1 MNDYVK
7 YGLFFAGGLA
17 LGLLATAALSRNGVK
32 PLAAD
37 LLSRGLDLKDAV
49 MGKVDTLREGAQ
61 DLLAEAQQ
69 AAEQRREAADKA

>member
-17 LGLLATAALSRNGVK
+17 LGLLGAAVLGRNGVK
-32 PLAAD
+32 PLATD
-37 LLSRGLDLKDAV
+37 LLSRGLDLKDTV
-49 MGKVDTLREGAQ
+49 MGTVDTLREGAQ

>member
-1 MNDYVK
+1 MNEYVK

-17 LGLLATAALSRNGVK
+17 LGLLAT
-32 PLAAD
+32 D

>member
-17 LGLLATAALSRNGVK
+17 LGLLGTAVLGRNGVK
-32 PLAAD
+32 PLATD

-49 MGKVDTLREGAQ
+49 LGTVDTLREG
-61 DLLAEAQQ
+61 
-69 AAEQRREAADKA
+69 AEQRREAADKA

>member
-32 PLAAD
+32 PLATD

>member
-17 LGLLATAALSRNGVK
+17 LGLLGTAVLGRNGVK
-32 PLAAD
+32 PLATD

-49 MGKVDTLREGAQ
+49 MGTVDTLREGAQ